1 MGFTHIDDSGKVKM
15 VDISDKQDVHR
26 IAIAEGKIRLKG
38 ETIKAIAEN
47 RIAKGN
53 VFATAIAAATLAV
66 KRTADLIPMCHPIP
80 LSHIGIDFETFK
92 DEIKAVCTVKS
103 TGKTGVEMEAL
114 VGVST
119 ALLTIWDMVK
129 AMEKDESGNY
139 PHTKISDIRVVQKKK
154 LVKGY

>member
-1 MGFTHIDDSGKVKM
+1 MRLTHIDDSGKVKM

-26 IAIAEGKIRLKG
+26 IAIAEGKIRLK
-38 ETIKAIAEN
+38 EKTIRAIAEN
-47 RIAKGN
+47 KIAKGN
-53 VFATAIAAATLAV
+53 VFATAIVAATLAV
-66 KRTADLIPMCHPIP
+66 KKTSDLIPMCHPIP
-80 LSHIGIDFETFK
+80 LSHIEIEFK
-92 DEIKAVCTVKS
+92 TLEGEIKATCTVKS

-139 PHTKISDIRVVQKKK
+139 PHTEISGIRVVRKE
-154 LVKGY
+154 KGLG